1 MEKIKM
7 KYFKEKLTLSSS
19 IRDDSAQNLDEKQEI
34 QKHLEDYRKT
44 DKIGKLF
51 SAVPGT
57 KQINKK
63 K

>member
-1 MEKIKM
+1 M
-7 KYFKEKLTLSSS
+7 TLNSS
-19 IRDDSAQNLDEKQEI
+19 IRDDSAQDLDEKQQI

-57 KQINKK
+57 KQIKTTK
-63 K
+63 